1 MTVASAVGPPVTAV
15 VTATPE
21 ARGVVRVRV
30 AVRGPGATE
39 FVDEHVRVAV
49 PVASA
54 WARLGDV
61 LHAESAAPWHAARL
75 GARHPGALVVAAHHG
90 HVCRLR
96 VGPSGTPLVLRTA
109 RLLRG
114 ARPEVPWPVWAS
126 LAHTFLAAGCRY
138 GGWPRCGWGPGRGR
152 WPPRG
157 RVPAAWPGGSSL
169 ARR

>member
-126 LAHTFLAAGCRY
+126 LAHTFLAAGLPLR
-138 GGWPRCGWGPGRGR
+138 GLAEVRVGTGAGAVAAAGPRPGCVAGR
-152 WPPRG
+152 
-157 RVPAAWPGGSSL
+157 
-169 ARR
+169 